1 MQTGGIIDEETF
13 AKLSFVMASQ
23 DLEIG
28 DQPNANTVNNITM

>member
-13 AKLSFVMASQ
+13 DKVSFLDTQ
-23 DLEIG
+23 TFGND